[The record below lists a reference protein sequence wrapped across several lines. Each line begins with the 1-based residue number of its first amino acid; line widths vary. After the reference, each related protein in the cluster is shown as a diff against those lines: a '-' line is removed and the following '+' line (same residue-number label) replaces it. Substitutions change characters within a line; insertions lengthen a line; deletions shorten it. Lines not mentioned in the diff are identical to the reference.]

1 MNNVKVVTA
10 VHGPGSTHWVG
21 DGFPVRNLFPSN
33 GVDSAISPFL
43 LFDYAGP
50 EVFEPTERPRGV
62 DQHPHRGF
70 ETVTIAYQGS
80 VEHRD
85 SAGNAGT
92 IGPGDVQWM
101 TAASGIVHE
110 EKHEREFAKRGG
122 TFEMVQLW
130 VNLPRAHKMTAPGYQ
145 TLLAAN
151 IPLVELG
158 NGGQARVIAGTL
170 GSTVGPARTFTSL
183 NLWDVRLNKGTRA
196 ELHLPTAH
204 QGGVALLRGGLSV
217 NGSTPLSGEAQLA
230 LFGTG
235 GEDLVLEANVASAFL
250 LLSGAPIDEPVAS
263 QGPFV
268 MNTRDEIVQAIDDY
282 RAGRMGGLD

>member
-1 MNNVKVVTA
+1 MHKVKAVTA

-33 GVDSAISPFL
+33 GVESAISPFL

-50 EVFEPTERPRGV
+50 AVFEPTESPRGV

-130 VNLPRAHKMTAPGYQ
+130 VNLPRAHKMTPPGYQ

-151 IPLVELG
+151 IPRVELG
-158 NGGQARVIAGTL
+158 HGGQARVIAGTL

-183 NLWDVRLNKGTRA
+183 NLWDIRLNKGMRA
-196 ELHLPTAH
+196 ELRLPTAH

-235 GEDLVLEANVASAFL
+235 GEDLVLEADVDSAFL
-250 LLSGAPIDEPVAS
+250 ILSGAPIDEPVAS
-263 QGPFV
+263 HGPFV

-282 RAGRMGGLD
+282 RAGRMGALD